1 MEKKRKTPDP
11 VNQSDTREPTSMDSS
26 TSEHERRSK
35 RFKSSSVFNVCV
47 ICGSDCRT
55 VKRKKVHKLL
65 RVCEKQRAQKLL
77 NAAKFF
83 KDRVYTATAAMH
95 EPEDVF
101 AADIYYHS
109 YCCRDY
115 FNKYNADIEEILKSL
130 EEEDSITA
138 GDESFKEQFLALG
151 LDFTTTACSLTSIRD
166 RLNEHLSVPV
176 PNRAVKHL
184 IIALYGDAVCFTYPS
199 NKRISQM
206 VFSVKS
212 NPASLLESMRQV
224 SPVQQVAT
232 ELAQELKDYKF
243 GLERSFC
250 KPRDLQLSTD
260 LLLKN
265 PPGKWEEFCSFL
277 FKSKLISQVKR
288 DVVFQILHYIMSGGK
303 EPTPFHVIVAE
314 GVHSLTRS
322 KELVTALNRHGICVS
337 YNTVK
342 RIDVDIAEQIISTA
356 GDNRIPLPPVLES
369 SSPLNAAMDNFDR
382 NESTLAGTGSTHD
395 TILVLFQNVP
405 TNKENPSDES
415 DISTRPFSAQSRTT
429 VKLRSKVHCQ
439 QLIRMGAMK
448 ERGEIGEN
456 FKVSE
461 SVFNPYSTFT
471 ERNDTSEPET
481 PATGAS
487 STTESTSVRCDD
499 LNTSAAILQPS
510 VEATGEMPNLNVVGT
525 STVTGT
531 STDSSST
538 TTDQVSSISLCK
550 QSMKIDTFG
559 LLSLVGEPL
568 KWKGSGDGLCCPGIY
583 SLEKFHR
590 ELEFPCYNK
599 NFNSNPSISSYH
611 IRCNTNNN
619 DQLSRC
625 LETER

>member
-1 MEKKRKTPDP
+1 
-11 VNQSDTREPTSMDSS
+11 
-26 TSEHERRSK
+26 
-35 RFKSSSVFNVCV
+35 
-47 ICGSDCRT
+47 
-55 VKRKKVHKLL
+55 
-65 RVCEKQRAQKLL
+65 
-77 NAAKFF
+77 
-83 KDRVYTATAAMH
+83 
-95 EPEDVF
+95 
-101 AADIYYHS
+101 
-109 YCCRDY
+109 
-115 FNKYNADIEEILKSL
+115 
-130 EEEDSITA
+130 
-138 GDESFKEQFLALG
+138 
-151 LDFTTTACSLTSIRD
+151 
-166 RLNEHLSVPV
+166 
-176 PNRAVKHL
+176 
-184 IIALYGDAVCFTYPS
+184 
-199 NKRISQM
+199 M

-212 NPASLLESMRQV
+212 NPASLLESMQQV

-265 PPGKWEEFCSFL
+265 PPGKWEEFCFFL

-303 EPTPFHVIVAE
+303 EPTPFHVMVAE

-415 DISTRPFSAQSRTT
+415 DILTRPFSAQSRTT

-461 SVFNPYSTFT
+461 IVFNPYSTFT

-499 LNTSAAILQPS
+499 LNTSAAILEPS

-525 STVTGT
+525 ST
-531 STDSSST
+531 SLSSDFINQPLQT
-538 TTDQVSSISLCK
+538 INE
-550 QSMKIDTFG
+550 IDTFG

-590 ELEFPCYNK
+590 ELEFPCYHK

-611 IRCNTNNN
+611 IRCNTNHN

>member
-303 EPTPFHVIVAE
+303 EPTPFHVMVAE

-342 RIDVDIAEQIISTA
+342 IIDVDIAEQIISTA

-369 SSPLNAAMDNFDR
+369 SSPLNAVMDNFDR

-499 LNTSAAILQPS
+499 LNTSAAILEPS

-525 STVTGT
+525 STVTGSPERQLIHLQRQQT
-531 STDSSST
+531 RFH
-538 TTDQVSSISLCK
+538 
-550 QSMKIDTFG
+550 QSAFA
-559 LLSLVGEPL
+559 
-568 KWKGSGDGLCCPGIY
+568 
-583 SLEKFHR
+583 
-590 ELEFPCYNK
+590 
-599 NFNSNPSISSYH
+599 
-611 IRCNTNNN
+611 NN
-619 DQLSRC
+619 Q
-625 LETER
+625 